1 MVVFDSLGALE
12 VAGAEA
18 FVEAD
23 PPEVVLV
30 VVLVVP
36 LVVDEVPEEVFEEAL
51 SDE

>member
-12 VAGAEA
+12 VAGDEA
-18 FVEAD
+18 FVEAE
-23 PPEVVLV
+23 PPE